1 MQLIPLLQTGATV
14 GQRTTLVAADP
25 LASFAAAFDKL
36 AAADGAKMTP
46 RDVETPVRSD
56 TAPTVSPEDDP
67 TGAKTLPVDV
77 EGAEAEDSLDSPPM
91 HLGLE
96 PPNQQTKTKA
106 DIPLRPGSESR
117 LIYAVRFDSV
127 PQSPGDAAA
136 SDTGSGGAVALPAH
150 SAKARPIVAHRESA
164 ELMMRP
170 VDHRANTPQ
179 IAAPAAVRR
188 PSQIAVVVEGMA
200 TVPATA
206 TATDMRETATES
218 EKTAPAMRFTATI
231 PADGLD
237 RADNKPV
244 SDAEPAPLLGSTPS
258 PSRTVATAADT
269 AIRVNATPAHG
280 DGVSA
285 SAARQQPAPIQGHL
299 PTHGPA
305 VHQST
310 ALTAQA
316 ASIPI
321 DGRLKTQQQTA
332 VATVIIQTMTSPAQ
346 TADVVPPTTANPIA
360 PRPTS
365 GTVQPAVA
373 RNSSEPR
380 LAPTQPLTAVPAVN
394 ALTDPASL
402 EGQIETALA
411 DIRAPGPTSVQ
422 SHIPMAQAAPQHLHA
437 TVAKQIADAA
447 QNSSDRQI
455 ELTLSPAELGKVRMS
470 LSSTDAGV
478 SVLIHADRPETL
490 DLMRRNIGDLESEFA
505 DMGYGDVDFAFSGG
519 DSAHDQ
525 RGDHPQAHD
534 TSTHAD
540 APVVGTASN
549 VAEDTPL
556 SPETSMDI
564 RI

>member
-25 LASFAAAFDKL
+25 LASFAAAFDTL
-36 AAADGAKMTP
+36 AAADSAKMTP
-46 RDVETPVRSD
+46 TDVERPVRSD
-56 TAPTVSPEDDP
+56 NAPTVSPEDDP

-117 LIYAVRFDSV
+117 LIYAVRFDSA
-127 PQSPGDAAA
+127 PQLSGDAAA
-136 SDTGSGGAVALPAH
+136 SDPGSAGAVALPAH
-150 SAKARPIVAHRESA
+150 TAKARPIVAHRESA

-170 VDHRANTPQ
+170 VDPKANTPQ

-206 TATDMRETATES
+206 TDMRETATAT

-231 PADGLD
+231 PADGLEG
-237 RADNKPV
+237 AGNKPV
-244 SDAEPAPLLGSTPS
+244 FVTEPAHRGDSTLA
-258 PSRTVATAADT
+258 PSRTAATAADT

-280 DGVSA
+280 DG
-285 SAARQQPAPIQGHL
+285 AAVNAAPQQPSPSQGHL
-299 PTHGPA
+299 PTHDPA
-305 VHQST
+305 VHQSA
-310 ALTAQA
+310 ALIPQSAPV
-316 ASIPI
+316 PI

-346 TADVVPPTTANPIA
+346 AADVVPPTTAHPVA

-365 GTVQPAVA
+365 GTVHPAVA
-373 RNSSEPR
+373 RNSPEPR
-380 LAPTQPLTAVPAVN
+380 LAPTQPLTAVPAAN

-525 RGDHPQAHD
+525 RSDHPQAHD